1 MSNKNKGSN
10 VAVVGIFA
18 ALVIVLQLV
27 SGFVKI
33 GNISITLTLVPIV
46 LGAVLYGYK
55 VGAALGGIFGVI
67 VVICCVT
74 GLDVGGSMLIQA
86 NPVVTVLICL
96 VKGVMSGLLPG
107 LVYKAVGKNK
117 QYLGTVLSAIV
128 APIGNTGLF
137 LLGMILFFKDTLV
150 MWADG
155 SDTVYYIF
163 TGLVGINFIVEMI
176 VNAVA
181 APVLFRVSKAVRR
194 I

>member
-67 VVICCVT
+67 VVICCIT
-74 GLDVGGSMLIQA
+74 GLDAGGSMLIQA
-86 NPVVTVLICL
+86 NPVITVLICL

-107 LVYKAVGKNK
+107 LVYKAFGKKN

-155 SDTVYYIF
+155 ADTVYYIF

-176 VNAVA
+176 VNVVA